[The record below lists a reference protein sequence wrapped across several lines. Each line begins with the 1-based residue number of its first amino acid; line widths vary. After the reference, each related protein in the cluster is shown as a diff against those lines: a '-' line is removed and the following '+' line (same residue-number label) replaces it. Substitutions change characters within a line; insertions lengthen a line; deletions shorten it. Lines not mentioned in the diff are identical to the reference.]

1 MFLKPQCYNPSTDVV
16 DSLSETTTLVLSVIA
31 DLCLLRPKSITA
43 DFVVLITDWRKDSK
57 TIDKR
62 LPREYYL
69 VGENRKIGCHRHTC
83 GLQNQSSLNDIRAA
97 YSIQKWTKYTFLTLY

>member
-31 DLCLLRPKSITA
+31 DLCLLRPKSFTA
-43 DFVVLITDWRKDSK
+43 EFVVLITDWRKDSK
-57 TIDKR
+57 TMDKR

-69 VGENRKIGCHRHTC
+69 VGKIEKLGVI
-83 GLQNQSSLNDIRAA
+83 DIHVVF
-97 YSIQKWTKYTFLTLY
+97 TKLKFIPQYKYEADVVIRQLAKL